1 MCNAIDTEGQRLNA
15 KLTLINLHRGPGA
28 REKVNGR
35 QQMEMVTKAHEL
47 CAAVKT
53 IKIYK
58 GGRPVG
64 EGRRAAS
71 ISDIGSCFS
80 LAYKAP
86 IFTLATFANGALRK

>member
-15 KLTLINLHRGPGA
+15 ELTLINLHRPRA
-28 REKVNGR
+28 REEGR

-58 GGRPVG
+58 GGSPVG

-71 ISDIGSCFS
+71 INDIGSCFS

>member
-15 KLTLINLHRGPGA
+15 KLTLINLHRPGA
-28 REKVNGR
+28 RGKVKGR

-58 GGRPVG
+58 GGRAVG

-71 ISDIGSCFS
+71 INDIGSCFS

>member
-15 KLTLINLHRGPGA
+15 ELTLINLHSGPGA
-28 REKVNGR
+28 REEGR

-64 EGRRAAS
+64 EGRRRG
-71 ISDIGSCFS
+71 GSQHQRHRFVLQS
-80 LAYKAP
+80 G
-86 IFTLATFANGALRK
+86 I

>member
-1 MCNAIDTEGQRLNA
+1 ME
-15 KLTLINLHRGPGA
+15 
-28 REKVNGR
+28 GR

-58 GGRPVG
+58 GGRPV
-64 EGRRAAS
+64 EQGRRWGGAAS
-71 ISDIGSCFS
+71 INDIGSCFS